1 MARDGLPNLMI
12 ESSATD
18 VADLVAALS
27 QHVGEVSRNP
37 YHLRL
42 PAWMMDNVRRGAE
55 LVGGQGSSS
64 PQFTF
69 ATLYRLRG
77 WKEGAFHDVLDKG
90 QFIAAGDSL
99 EALFQGNKGN
109 SSWKSLFNPMR
120 TPPRCSR
127 LG

>member
-1 MARDGLPNLMI
+1 MDSPNLMI
-12 ESSATD
+12 ESSAGD
-18 VADLVAALS
+18 LADLVAALS

-55 LVGGQGSSS
+55 LVGGQGGSA

-77 WKEGAFHDVLDKG
+77 WKDGDFHDVLDKG
-90 QFIAAGDSL
+90 QFIAAGDGL
-99 EALFQGNKGN
+99 DALFRRNTGA
-109 SSWKSLFNPMR
+109 
-120 TPPRCSR
+120 
-127 LG
+127 